1 MPKCKYC
8 HENITRFDKEICP
21 FCGGK
26 KPLEGIDDSTYDIT
40 QCIDIMKERGEME
53 FKQRSRVTNALLCM
67 FLGMFGADA
76 FYLGF
81 TKIGIVRILINLVL
95 IAAISLPLFFLTELS
110 YLSFAIGG
118 GALFVLYFI
127 FGIVNF
133 FIKGKKDANGVFIR

>member
-40 QCIDIMKERGEME
+40 QFVDIMKEDNDIN
-53 FKQRSRVTNALLCM
+53 FKQKSHVTNALLCM
-67 FLGMFGADA
+67 FLGLFGVDA

-81 TKIGIVRILINLVL
+81 NKIGIIRIVINVILF
-95 IAAISLPLFFLTELS
+95 AAVSLPLFFCSELGA
-110 YLSFAIGG
+110 LSFAIVG
-118 GALFVLYFI
+118 GALFVLYLI
-127 FGIVNF
+127 FGIINL